1 MLSEAK
7 QGRLP
12 LRQDGRLSR
21 LLHVLLHMEKHASP
35 MTSETIARMLG
46 TNSVVVRRTLA
57 GLRDAGYVS
66 SEKGHGG
73 GWTLSRPLAEITL
86 LDVYRTIGSPGFFAM
101 GVATDD
107 PQCLVE
113 QAVNSALERTLG
125 EAETLLLARL
135 GEIAISD
142 IAADFEKRYGAV
154 VGGRSPSC
162 SDHPDRSS

>member
-1 MLSEAK
+1 M
-7 QGRLP
+7 
-12 LRQDGRLSR
+12 RQDGRLSR

-46 TNSVVVRRTLA
+46 TNSVVVRRTMA

-73 GWTLSRPLAEITL
+73 GWTLSQPLAEITL
-86 LDVYRTIGSPGFFAM
+86 LDVYRTIGSPGFFTM

-125 EAETLLLARL
+125 EAEALLLSRF

-142 IAADFEKRYGAV
+142 IAADFEKRHGAV
-154 VGGRSPSC
+154 MGGRSPSC
-162 SDHPDRSS
+162 AARPDKST

>member
-1 MLSEAK
+1 M
-7 QGRLP
+7 
-12 LRQDGRLSR
+12 RQDGRLSR
-21 LLHVLLHMEKHASP
+21 LLHVLLHMEKHPAP

-46 TNSVVVRRTLA
+46 TNSVVVRRTMA

-73 GWTLSRPLAEITL
+73 GWTLSRPLSEITL

-101 GVATDD
+101 GVATDE

-113 QAVNSALERTLG
+113 QAVNSALERTLD

-142 IAADFEKRYGAV
+142 IAVDFERRYGAV
-154 VGGRSPSC
+154 MGSRLPSC
-162 SDHPDRSS
+162 THHPTEQS